1 MCIAWVESWHAWD
14 GLISS
19 RCGVG
24 TGLDAHG
31 AVDTSARGVVVPV
44 SVESMGGQMS
54 GAGTS
59 TAVLTEALDKSAGG
73 SEGAVADGGG
83 DLAKR
88 NGCILVDSDAAAGVL
103 VWLAP
108 PWRPGPPT

>member
-1 MCIAWVESWHAWD
+1 M
-14 GLISS
+14 
-19 RCGVG
+19 G

-44 SVESMGGQMS
+44 SVESLGGQME

-59 TAVLTEALDKSAGG
+59 TVVLTEALDKSAGG
-73 SEGAVADGGG
+73 SEGAAVPDDGG

-88 NGCILVDSDAAAGVL
+88 NGCILVDSAAAAGVL

-108 PWRPGPPT
+108 PLRPRPPT